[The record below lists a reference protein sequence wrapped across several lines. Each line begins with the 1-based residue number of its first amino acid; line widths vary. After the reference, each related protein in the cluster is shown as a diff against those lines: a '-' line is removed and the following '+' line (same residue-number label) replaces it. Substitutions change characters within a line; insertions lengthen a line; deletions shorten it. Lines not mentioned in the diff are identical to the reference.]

1 MGKSYLW
8 EREYQMSLFYVSPV
22 DPHPQD
28 HREYIGSSQGG
39 LGEGLEVTGQ
49 DELRKGVT
57 WVSL

>member
-1 MGKSYLW
+1 
-8 EREYQMSLFYVSPV
+8 MSLFYVSPV